1 MPGDGGDLPTIAYTT
16 ESGERRRVRY
26 ERVPDKPYRVER
38 HVDRWDG
45 RTWEPCG
52 SDPLTELVI
61 EGEHRAAVTLTEG
74 P

>member
-1 MPGDGGDLPTIAYTT
+1 MSDLPTIAYTT

-26 ERVPDKPYRVER
+26 ERNPEKPWQAER

-52 SDPLTELVI
+52 SDPLIELVI

>member
-1 MPGDGGDLPTIAYTT
+1 MSDLPTIAYET

-26 ERVPDKPYRVER
+26 ERVEGEPLNVTR

-45 RTWEPCG
+45 EWVPCG
-52 SDPLTELVI
+52 SERLTELTI
-61 EGEHRAAVTLTEG
+61 YDEHRAAVTLTEG